1 MHEAIKCALSAW
13 SNLPVDAINILM
25 TFLRNVRVHR
35 KPGHAT
41 RGLICAGTRT
51 IPCAL
56 GRSGT
61 KVLKREGDGATP
73 AQIVLRPVWG
83 FFREDR
89 TFSPRSVIEFEPISN
104 DDGWCDA
111 PEHSCYNLPV
121 KLPFDASHEVM
132 KRDDHLYD
140 LGLVLDWNM
149 PPAGRQRHRG
159 SAIFLH
165 LCKGDYQPT
174 EGCIAIKE
182 PDLRWLLAHINTLT
196 RIVVT
201 G

>member
-1 MHEAIKCALSAW
+1 MHVVIKCTLSAW

-25 TFLRNVRVHR
+25 TFLRNLRVHR

-61 KVLKREGDGATP
+61 GVLKREGDGETP
-73 AQIVLRPVWG
+73 ARRILRPVWG
-83 FFREDR
+83 FFRADR
-89 TFSPRSVIEFEPISN
+89 TAPPKSVIEFEPIAAQ
-104 DDGWCDA
+104 DGWCDA
-111 PEHSCYNLPV
+111 AHHACYNLPV
-121 KLPFDASHEVM
+121 KLPFNASHEVM
-132 KRDDHLYD
+132 MRDDHLYD
-140 LGLVLDWNM
+140 LGLVLDWNL

-165 LCKGDYQPT
+165 LSKGDYQPT
-174 EGCIAIKE
+174 EGCIAVRE
-182 PDLRWLLAHINTLT
+182 PAMRWLLSQIDTKTKIMVL
-196 RIVVT
+196 
-201 G
+201 